1 MENNENPLVRL
12 FMLCSKA
19 YSLHIILGTV
29 IAACVTVA
37 IIDNETWCRV

>member
-12 FMLCSKA
+12 SLLCSII